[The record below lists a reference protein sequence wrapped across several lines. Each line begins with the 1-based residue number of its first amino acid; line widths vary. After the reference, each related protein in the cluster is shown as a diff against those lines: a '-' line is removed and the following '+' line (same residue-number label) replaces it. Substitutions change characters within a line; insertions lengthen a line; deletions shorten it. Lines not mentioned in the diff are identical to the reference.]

1 MEMSSHSPVE
11 RTVDALESQTPGPC
25 HLLRLSLELRDIIY
39 RMLLTNPYC
48 TIVQFSRRKYDLK
61 FKLHTAILLVNKQVS
76 TEATRVL
83 YQENDFIIVKTFGIM
98 PAPSYMIPEFRL
110 LSENQITSP
119 VLRVNIAET
128 DASPHKLS
136 WRQTLI
142 TTTEGLESIIIYI
155 WWYQWDEGA
164 SRLFPEGFSLTLDFN
179 PRAVSR
185 YQVLSALLLSPW
197 DKVSGIKEVI
207 LEGDIKQ
214 PMREHLEKSNLEGPF
229 SVDVAAFL
237 AKCNSLAER
246 EFEQESYLA
255 ARRWWATFEEYW
267 IYISRLRPYRLR
279 GRSLC
284 EEHNGLRDILK
295 KSYYMFCKGLL
306 KLVKASLRD
315 LDYKMAI
322 EYAHDAIC
330 EDELWENELPHL
342 PPR

>member
-1 MEMSSHSPVE
+1 
-11 RTVDALESQTPGPC
+11 
-25 HLLRLSLELRDIIY
+25 
-39 RMLLTNPYC
+39 
-48 TIVQFSRRKYDLK
+48 
-61 FKLHTAILLVNKQVS
+61 
-76 TEATRVL
+76 
-83 YQENDFIIVKTFGIM
+83 
-98 PAPSYMIPEFRL
+98 
-110 LSENQITSP
+110 
-119 VLRVNIAET
+119 
-128 DASPHKLS
+128 
-136 WRQTLI
+136 
-142 TTTEGLESIIIYI
+142 
-155 WWYQWDEGA
+155 
-164 SRLFPEGFSLTLDFN
+164 LTLDFN

-229 SVDVAAFL
+229 PVDVAAFL

-342 PPR
+342 PHKMTPLMKMKFNLGVCLALTMIGKTKPGMGYLEEATETLCSRGSASMNLGMSFKDLTEDLKRTVNNELIGLESFWRCGGEMPLWSKQQSSPDWQVRAVSRSFWEWLELPEE